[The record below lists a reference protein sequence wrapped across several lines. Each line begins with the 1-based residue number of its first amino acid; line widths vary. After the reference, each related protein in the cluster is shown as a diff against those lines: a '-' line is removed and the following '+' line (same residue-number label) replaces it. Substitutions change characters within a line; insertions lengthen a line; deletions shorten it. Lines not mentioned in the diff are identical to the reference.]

1 MLDYEYNMKEIIMFM
16 QKTLGDLEPVIDKLN
31 ELIPLEGSVESP
43 RSANKFL
50 EKFRRTQNA
59 VYDCFNNGL
68 MNRRKDF
75 ASIFGMRYAEVPVP
89 TIRSQRAFDAR
100 INWDYVESS
109 ISAKFREIIHA
120 AACEQFGV
128 HYLSLIHISEPT
140 RPERIAGGG
149 LGV

>member
-1 MLDYEYNMKEIIMFM
+1 MFM
-16 QKTLGDLEPVIDKLN
+16 QKSLGDLETVIDKLN
-31 ELIPLEGSVESP
+31 ELIPLQGSVESP
-43 RSANKFL
+43 RSANKYL
-50 EKFRRTQNA
+50 ERFRKAQNA

-68 MNRRKDF
+68 SNQRKEF

-128 HYLSLIHISEPT
+128 HYASNILIDKVLKEDS
-140 RPERIAGGG
+140 
-149 LGV
+149 

>member
-1 MLDYEYNMKEIIMFM
+1 MWMER
-16 QKTLGDLEPVIDKLN
+16 TLGDLEPVIDKLN

-43 RSANKFL
+43 RSANKYL

-89 TIRSQRAFDAR
+89 TIRSQMAFNAR
-100 INWDYVESS
+100 INWEYVEDT
-109 ISAKFREIIHA
+109 IAPEFRRIIGLA
-120 AACEQFGV
+120 AAEQFGI
-128 HYLSLIHISEPT
+128 HYRSNMI
-140 RPERIAGGG
+140 IAKAMEEEAA
-149 LGV
+149 

>member
-1 MLDYEYNMKEIIMFM
+1 MFM

-68 MNRRKDF
+68 MNQRKEF
-75 ASIFGMRYAEVPVP
+75 ATIFGMRYAEVPVP
-89 TIRSQRAFDAR
+89 TIRSQMAFNAR
-100 INWDYVESS
+100 INWEYVED
-109 ISAKFREIIHA
+109 EIHA
-120 AACEQFGV
+120 EFRRIINLAAAEQFGV
-128 HYLSLIHISEPT
+128 HYASNILIDKVLKED
-140 RPERIAGGG
+140 A
-149 LGV
+149 

>member
-1 MLDYEYNMKEIIMFM
+1 MFM

-68 MNRRKDF
+68 MNQRKEF
-75 ASIFGMRYAEVPVP
+75 ATIFGMRYAEVPVP
-89 TIRSQRAFDAR
+89 TIRSQMAFNAR
-100 INWDYVESS
+100 INWEYVEDT
-109 ISAKFREIIHA
+109 IAPEFRRIIGLA
-120 AACEQFGV
+120 AAEQFGI
-128 HYLSLIHISEPT
+128 HYRSNMI
-140 RPERIAGGG
+140 IAKAMEEEAA
-149 LGV
+149 

>member
-1 MLDYEYNMKEIIMFM
+1 MFM

-50 EKFRRTQNA
+50 EKFRRPQNA

-89 TIRSQRAFDAR
+89 TIRSQMAFNAR
-100 INWDYVESS
+100 INWEYVEDS
-109 ISAKFREIIHA
+109 IHA
-120 AACEQFGV
+120 EFRRIIGLAAAEQFGI
-128 HYLSLIHISEPT
+128 HYRSNMI
-140 RPERIAGGG
+140 IAKAMEEEAA
-149 LGV
+149 